1 MSPFSI
7 MGGREAVSSP
17 DDCSVE
23 RWYLGRVVML
33 LLIGVFHALL
43 LLPSHATRSP
53 PNRPPGAPR

>member
-1 MSPFSI
+1 